1 MLVAEANIGLP
12 LLLIFYLQTKA
23 GIRGNCCHY
32 ENSDIE
38 TYIIHYMWIG
48 LFCIIT
54 KLLTSHLFH
63 LVVHLLVWLDLPPPG
78 HVPRGIDPV
87 PHLRLGLAVHHLHS
101 LVNNNVVLL
110 KCLFFRSGEM
120 LDQISVVTY
129 IHTQACDLSRF

>member
-12 LLLIFYLQTKA
+12 LLVLIFYVQTKA
-23 GIRGNCCHY
+23 GIRWNCCHY

-78 HVPRGIDPV
+78 HVPRGVDPV

-101 LVNNNVVLL
+101 LVTNNVVLL

-120 LDQISVVTY
+120 LDQISVMT
-129 IHTQACDLSRF
+129 